1 MRGCRQ
7 PLSRLRR
14 GPHPRRRL
22 LVALALLV
30 GACGQP
36 GTQDVDAP
44 VADDDAGIDAPACDP
59 ERPRTAAPEALVG
72 PQVSAFGLEER
83 VIAAIDSATTSVD
96 VQMYA
101 FTKTNLADRLVA
113 ARNRGARVRVIL
125 DPSQPNDTVVAR
137 LAAGGI
143 TAVDAPA
150 GFVNAH
156 AKYLIV
162 DGNRAVI
169 LSGNFTSAGLDDQRN
184 YGLDDRDPDDVAALV
199 EVFAADLANRPA
211 VLTCPRLVITPGDSK
226 ARILTLIG
234 SAQTSLDLEL
244 YYLADTNVRA
254 AVITAKNRG
263 IAVRV
268 LLADVG
274 EIPDNATTAN
284 TLKAAGVAVR
294 TLRNPTV
301 HAKAIIVDG
310 AAALVGSNNMSIT
323 SFRDNREVGAIVRDA
338 ATVNRVKSQLDADW
352 NAATAW

>member
-1 MRGCRQ
+1 MKRA
-7 PLSRLRR
+7 
-14 GPHPRRRL
+14 
-22 LVALALLV
+22 LVLVMLAA
-30 GACGQP
+30 ACGQP
-36 GTQDVDAP
+36 GTEDVDAP
-44 VADDDAGIDAPACDP
+44 PPDGDAGIDAPACDP
-59 ERPRTAAPEALVG
+59 ERPRTAVPEALVG

-83 VIAAIDSATTSVD
+83 VIAAIDAATTSVD

-101 FTKTNLADRLVA
+101 FTKTNIADRLIA
-113 ARNRGARVRVIL
+113 AKNRGARVRVIL
-125 DPSQPNDTVVAR
+125 DASQPNDTVIAR

-150 GFVNAH
+150 GFANSH
-156 AKYLIV
+156 AKYLVV

-184 YGLDDRDPDDVAALV
+184 YGLDDRDPEDVAALV

-226 ARILTLIG
+226 ARILTMIAG
-234 SAQTSLDLEL
+234 AQTSLDLEL

-263 IAVRV
+263 LAVRV

-274 EIPDNATTAN
+274 EIPDNTATAN

-301 HAKAIIVDG
+301 HAKAILVDG
-310 AAALVGSNNMSIT
+310 TAALVGSNNMSIT
-323 SFRDNREVGAIVRDA
+323 SFRDNREVGAIVHDA
-338 ATVNRVKSQLDADW
+338 ATVARVKTQLDADW